1 MDGVFMYK
9 ILKRLLICGGIAL
22 LCWTLGV
29 LSDRRELDTG
39 LIRFHVVANSDTETD
54 QSIKLQVRD
63 AVLNSIREDLK
74 NVGDISAAK
83 EYIRSS
89 IPKIRTIANETLS
102 RIGVNQQAVVT
113 FCKETFDVRHY
124 DTFSLPAGVYD
135 SLRIVIGDGAGHNW
149 WCVAFPTLCLPA
161 TTEGFDAVAADA
173 GLSESLTK
181 TLSRDSDFEIRFLL
195 LDKLGQL
202 GNRRFSGK

>member
-1 MDGVFMYK
+1 M
-9 ILKRLLICGGIAL
+9 
-22 LCWTLGV
+22 
-29 LSDRRELDTG
+29 
-39 LIRFHVVANSDTETD
+39 
-54 QSIKLQVRD
+54 
-63 AVLNSIREDLK
+63 
-74 NVGDISAAK
+74 
-83 EYIRSS
+83 
-89 IPKIRTIANETLS
+89 
-102 RIGVNQQAVVT
+102 T
-113 FCKETFDVRHY
+113 FCKEAFDVRHY

-161 TTEGFDAVAADA
+161 TTEGLDAVAADA

-202 GNRRFSGK
+202 GNRSFSGK